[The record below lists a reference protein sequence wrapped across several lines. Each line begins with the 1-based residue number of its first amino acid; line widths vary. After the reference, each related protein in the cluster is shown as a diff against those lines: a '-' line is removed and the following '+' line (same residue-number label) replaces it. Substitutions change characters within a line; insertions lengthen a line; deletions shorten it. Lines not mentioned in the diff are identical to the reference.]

1 MKRLLMF
8 LLIFLGVIFQTTL
21 LSFFNIRGVTPN
33 IVILLLIIFSLNSDF
48 LTSIALGIF
57 AGILTDFLMLN
68 TIGINIL
75 SYFIIVYICNFL
87 RHEMDLD
94 KKIVYVA
101 TVIVATLIYHG
112 ITLFIMF
119 FLGYDVSN
127 LYYIAEKI
135 IIQSI
140 MNLLLFFCINK
151 FVIFIFRV
159 FNVKFKENINEI

>member
-1 MKRLLMF
+1 
-8 LLIFLGVIFQTTL
+8 
-21 LSFFNIRGVTPN
+21 
-33 IVILLLIIFSLNSDF
+33 
-48 LTSIALGIF
+48 
-57 AGILTDFLMLN
+57 
-68 TIGINIL
+68 
-75 SYFIIVYICNFL
+75 
-87 RHEMDLD
+87 MDLD

-127 LYYIAEKI
+127 FYYIAEKI

-140 MNLLLFFCINK
+140 MNVLLFFCINK
-151 FVIFIFRV
+151 FVLFIFRV